1 MVGQTRYERELR
13 HFREFPSEQ
22 LACLLGLLLVRLQK
36 FRGADAATL
45 GFSSIKPSVSSTG
58 LSTRI
63 NTDVFRR
70 FWKQYWLSSRGPL
83 LRPSSICKTGSGRSC
98 GHMQT
103 AAFFTALAATPVLH
117 QRSPQPGKHCRTRQ
131 RHIQKHPLAFTGV
144 PSRLTENRPASL
156 SRKVWQLLKPE
167 VWVVQ

>member
-1 MVGQTRYERELR
+1 MCMVGQTRYERELR

-70 FWKQYWLSSRGPL
+70 FWNQYWLSSLGPS
-83 LRPSSICKTGSGRSC
+83 LRPSSICNR
-98 GHMQT
+98 
-103 AAFFTALAATPVLH
+103 LRPVLRAH
-117 QRSPQPGKHCRTRQ
+117 ADGRLLYCSS
-131 RHIQKHPLAFTGV
+131 RHTGITSTFPAAGQTLPHP
-144 PSRLTENRPASL
+144 PAPHTKASI
-156 SRKVWQLLKPE
+156 S
-167 VWVVQ
+167 